1 MYLKKQYQPTK
12 TSQTNQTL
20 IIQQTKLCTSV
31 KRNINS
37 IKNNMKS
44 FFKTTL
50 AVFVALILFSVVST
64 ILSIMMLGAFAAIGS
79 TETSL
84 QENSV
89 LKISLSGTL
98 VERVNEN
105 SFDYMLGQIDGT
117 QTVIGLN
124 DLRSS
129 LDKAAD
135 SKQIKALYLECGS
148 LASAPASAEELR
160 SLIEN
165 FKTES
170 GKPVYAYGDNYS
182 QSAYWIASVADTM
195 FLNPQGTIGLVGMA
209 TQIPFFREALD
220 KLGVKMEIFKVGT
233 FKSAVEPYILDEIS
247 EPNRLQNQRML
258 DGMWS
263 AIVEDIAT
271 SRAIPTDNVNRFVNE
286 GMVFGEPADIIQL
299 GLIDGLKYRSEF
311 TSMLKDQLGKDIKFV
326 SLKKMKNVPS
336 TDKFS
341 MNKVAVLYATGEI
354 DTGAEGEMNSS
365 DIVKE
370 LNRLADNDNVKAV
383 VLRVNS
389 PGGSAFGSEQMWF
402 AAKQLRAKK
411 PLIVSMS
418 DYAASGG
425 YYMSCIAD
433 TIVAQPTTLT
443 GSIGI
448 FGMFPNFEGIA
459 DKIGV
464 NFSTVK
470 TNELSDF
477 GNTMRPMTA
486 SERVILQ
493 NYINRGYELFISR
506 CAEGRD
512 VSGDEIKR
520 VAEGRVWTGADA
532 LKLGLVDVLGG
543 LDDAIAIA
551 AQKAD
556 LTDNYAV
563 AEYPAQKDALTEL
576 LEQLTGEDLSVSL
589 LKWQL
594 RNHPELSTLNSQ
606 LSTLNMQGA
615 QAIMP
620 YRVEL

>member
-1 MYLKKQYQPTK
+1 
-12 TSQTNQTL
+12 
-20 IIQQTKLCTSV
+20 
-31 KRNINS
+31 
-37 IKNNMKS
+37 
-44 FFKTTL
+44 
-50 AVFVALILFSVVST
+50 
-64 ILSIMMLGAFAAIGS
+64 MMLGAFAAIG
-79 TETSL
+79 TAETSL
-84 QENSV
+84 EENSV
-89 LKISLSGTL
+89 LRINLSGSL
-98 VERVNEN
+98 VERVNE
-105 SFDYMLGQIDGT
+105 DGLEYLLAQANNQPT
-117 QTVIGLN
+117 PLGLN
-124 DLRSS
+124 DLRSA
-129 LDKAAD
+129 LDKAAKSD
-135 SKQIKALYLECGS
+135 QIEGVYLNCGS
-148 LASAPASAEELR
+148 LSASPASAQELR
-160 SLIEN
+160 TLLEN

-170 GKPVYAYGDNYS
+170 GKPIYAYGDNYS
-182 QSAYWIASVADTM
+182 QAAYWVASVADTLI
-195 FLNPQGTIGLVGMA
+195 LNPQGTIGLVGMA
-209 TQIPFFREALD
+209 TQIPFFRKALD

-247 EPNRLQNQRML
+247 EPNRLQNEKML
-258 DGMWS
+258 NGIWS
-263 AIVEDIAT
+263 EMIADISASRTISTEDINQ
-271 SRAIPTDNVNRFVNE
+271 IIDNGLAFSEVNDIVTLGFADSAMYRNE
-286 GMVFGEPADIIQL
+286 MTVF
-299 GLIDGLKYRSEF
+299 LKEQFGQDYK
-311 TSMLKDQLGKDIKFV
+311 MV
-326 SLKKMKNVPS
+326 SLKQMKSAPS

-341 MNKVAVLYATGEI
+341 MNKVAILYAVGEI
-354 DTGAEGEMNSS
+354 DSGSEGEMNSE

-370 LNRLADNDNVKAV
+370 LNRLAKNDDVKAV

-448 FGMFPNFEGIA
+448 FGMFPNFAGVA
-459 DKIGV
+459 NKIGV

-506 CAEGRD
+506 CAEGRG

-532 LKLGLVDVLGG
+532 LSIGLVDVLGG

-551 AQKAD
+551 AEKAG
-556 LTDNYAV
+556 LTDNYAI
-563 AEYPAQKDALTEL
+563 AEYPKQKDALTQL
-576 LEQLTGEDLSVSL
+576 LEDLTGEELSTRL
-589 LKWQL
+589 LQWQL
-594 RNHPELSTLNSQ
+594 RNNPELSILNSQ
-606 LSTLNMQGA
+606 FSILNMQGA

>member
-1 MYLKKQYQPTK
+1 M
-12 TSQTNQTL
+12 
-20 IIQQTKLCTSV
+20 
-31 KRNINS
+31 
-37 IKNNMKS
+37 KN

-50 AVFVALILFSVVST
+50 AVFVALILFSVVSG
-64 ILSIMMLGAFAAIGS
+64 IVSISMLGAIASMGS
-79 TETSL
+79 AETTI
-84 QENSV
+84 QDNSV
-89 LKISLSGTL
+89 LRINLTGSLT
-98 VERVNEN
+98 ERVNEESLEYLLAQAN
-105 SFDYMLGQIDGT
+105 NQPAPL
-117 QTVIGLN
+117 GLN
-124 DLRSS
+124 DLRSA
-129 LDKAAD
+129 LDKAASSD
-135 SKQIKALYLECGS
+135 QIEGVYLNCGS
-148 LASAPASAEELR
+148 LSASPASAQELR
-160 SLIEN
+160 SLLEN
-165 FKTES
+165 FKTKS

-182 QSAYWIASVADTM
+182 QAAYWVASVADTLV
-195 FLNPQGTIGLVGMA
+195 LNPQGTIALVGMA

-247 EPNRLQNQRML
+247 EPNRLQNEKML
-258 DGMWS
+258 DGIWS
-263 AIVEDIAT
+263 EMLADISASRTISTEDINQ
-271 SRAIPTDNVNRFVNE
+271 IIDNGLAFSEVNDIVTLGFADSAMYRNE
-286 GMVFGEPADIIQL
+286 MTAFLKEQFGEDY
-299 GLIDGLKYRSEF
+299 K
-311 TSMLKDQLGKDIKFV
+311 MV
-326 SLKKMKNVPS
+326 SLKQMKSAPS

-354 DTGAEGEMNSS
+354 DSGAEGEMDSE

-370 LNRLADNDNVKAV
+370 LNRLAKNDDVKAV

-448 FGMFPNFEGIA
+448 FGMFPNFAGVA
-459 DKIGV
+459 NKIGV

-506 CAEGRD
+506 CAEGRG
-512 VSGDEIKR
+512 VSGAEIKR

-532 LKLGLVDVLGG
+532 LELGLVDVLGG

-551 AQKAD
+551 AQKAE
-556 LTDNYAV
+556 LTDNYTI
-563 AEYPAQKDALTEL
+563 AEYPKQKDALTQI
-576 LEQLTGEDLSVSL
+576 LEDLTGESLTTIL
-589 LKWQL
+589 LKSKL
-594 RNHPELSTLNSQ
+594 VNTELSFLIPHS
-606 LSTLNMQGA
+606 SFHIPQGA

>member
-1 MYLKKQYQPTK
+1 M
-12 TSQTNQTL
+12 
-20 IIQQTKLCTSV
+20 
-31 KRNINS
+31 
-37 IKNNMKS
+37 KN

-50 AVFVALILFSVVST
+50 AVFVALILFSVVSG
-64 ILSIMMLGAFAAIGS
+64 IVSISMLGAFAAIG
-79 TETSL
+79 TAETSL
-84 QENSV
+84 EENSV
-89 LKISLSGTL
+89 LRINLSGSL
-98 VERVNEN
+98 VERVNE
-105 SFDYMLGQIDGT
+105 DGLEYLLAQANNQPT
-117 QTVIGLN
+117 PLGLN
-124 DLRSS
+124 DLRSA
-129 LDKAAD
+129 LDKAAKSD
-135 SKQIKALYLECGS
+135 QIEGVYLNCGS
-148 LASAPASAEELR
+148 LSASPASAQELR
-160 SLIEN
+160 TLLEN

-170 GKPVYAYGDNYS
+170 GKPIYAYGDNYS
-182 QSAYWIASVADTM
+182 QSAYWVASVADTLI
-195 FLNPQGTIGLVGMA
+195 LNPQGTIGLVGMA

-247 EPNRLQNQRML
+247 EPNRLQNEKML
-258 DGMWS
+258 NGIWS
-263 AIVEDIAT
+263 EMIADITA
-271 SRAIPTDNVNRFVNE
+271 SRSISADDVNRFVDE
-286 GMVFGEPADIIQL
+286 GMVFGESSNIVQL
-299 GLIDGLKYRSEF
+299 GLIDGLKYRNEMTVF
-311 TSMLKDQLGKDIKFV
+311 LKEQFGQDYKMV
-326 SLKKMKNVPS
+326 SLKQMKSAPS

-341 MNKVAVLYATGEI
+341 MNKVAILYAVGEI
-354 DTGAEGEMNSS
+354 DSGSEGEMNSE

-370 LNRLADNDNVKAV
+370 LNRLADNDDVKAV

-448 FGMFPNFEGIA
+448 FGMFPNFAGVTDKLGI
-459 DKIGV
+459 

-486 SERVILQ
+486 SERIILQ

-506 CAEGRD
+506 CAEGRNT
-512 VSGDEIKR
+512 SNDEIKL

-532 LKLGLVDVLGG
+532 LSLGLIDVLGG
-543 LDDAIAIA
+543 LDEAIAIA
-551 AQKAD
+551 ATKAN
-556 LTDNYAV
+556 LTDNYTV
-563 AEYPAQKDALTEL
+563 AEYPKQKDALTQL
-576 LEQLTGEDLSVSL
+576 LEDLTGEELSTRL
-589 LKWQL
+589 LQWQI
-594 RNHPELSTLNSQ
+594 RKNPEFSTLNSQ
-606 LSTLNMQGA
+606 LSILNMQGA

>member
-1 MYLKKQYQPTK
+1 
-12 TSQTNQTL
+12 
-20 IIQQTKLCTSV
+20 
-31 KRNINS
+31 
-37 IKNNMKS
+37 MKS

-50 AVFVALILFSVVST
+50 AVFVALILFSVVSG
-64 ILSIMMLGAFAAIGS
+64 IISVAMLGAFAAIG
-79 TETSL
+79 TAETQL
-84 QENSV
+84 KENSV
-89 LKISLSGTL
+89 LEIKLSGTL
-98 VERVNEN
+98 TERVNEDL
-105 SFDYMLGQIDGT
+105 FELEAVLLTIDET
-117 QTVIGLN
+117 QPTPLGLN
-124 DLRSS
+124 NLRSS
-129 LDKAAD
+129 IKKAANA
-135 SKQIKALYLECGS
+135 SEIKAIYLNCGS
-148 LASAPASAEELR
+148 LSASPASAQELR
-160 SLIEN
+160 TLLEN

-170 GKPVYAYGDNYS
+170 GKPIYAYGDNYS
-182 QSAYWIASVADTM
+182 QAAYWVASVADTM

-209 TQIPFFREALD
+209 TQIPFFRQALD

-247 EPNRLQNQRML
+247 EPNRLQNEKML
-258 DGMWS
+258 NGIWS
-263 AIVEDIAT
+263 EMIADITA
-271 SRAIPTDNVNRFVNE
+271 SRSISADDVNRFVDE
-286 GMVFGEPADIIQL
+286 GMVFGNPSDIVQL
-299 GLIDGLKYRSEF
+299 GLVDELKYRNEMTAF
-311 TSMLKDQLGKDIKFV
+311 LKEQFGASYKSV
-326 SLKKMKNVPS
+326 SLKQMKSVPS
-336 TDKFS
+336 ADKFS
-341 MNKVAVLYATGEI
+341 MNKVAVLYAVGEI
-354 DTGAEGEMNSS
+354 DSNAAGEMDSEK
-365 DIVKE
+365 IVRE
-370 LNRLADNDNVKAV
+370 LNRLADNDDVKAV

-402 AAKQLRAKK
+402 AAKQLRARK

-448 FGMFPNFEGIA
+448 FGMFPNFAGVT
-459 DKIGV
+459 DKLGV

-477 GNTMRPMTA
+477 GNTMRPMTD

-506 CAEGRD
+506 CAEGRNT
-512 VSGDEIKR
+512 SNDEIKR

-532 LKLGLVDVLGG
+532 LSLGLVDVLGG

-551 AQKAD
+551 ASKAG

-563 AEYPAQKDALTEL
+563 AEYPKQKDELTQI
-576 LEQLTGEDLSVSL
+576 LEKLTGESLTTIL
-589 LKWQL
+589 LKSKL
-594 RNHPELSTLNSQ
+594 ANTELSFLIPHS
-606 LSTLNMQGA
+606 SFHIPQGA

>member
-1 MYLKKQYQPTK
+1 M
-12 TSQTNQTL
+12 
-20 IIQQTKLCTSV
+20 
-31 KRNINS
+31 
-37 IKNNMKS
+37 KN

-50 AVFVALILFSVVST
+50 AVFVALILFSIVSG

-79 TETSL
+79 AETTL
-84 QENSV
+84 QNNSV
-89 LKISLSGTL
+89 LKIDLTGSLE
-98 VERVNEN
+98 ERVNEDDLN
-105 SFDYMLGQIDGT
+105 FLLGQINGE
-117 QTVIGLN
+117 QTIVGLN

-129 LDKAAD
+129 LNKAANSD
-135 SKQIKALYLECGS
+135 QIIGVYLNCGS
-148 LASAPASAEELR
+148 LAASPASAQELR

-165 FKTES
+165 FKIES
-170 GKPVYAYGDNYS
+170 GKPIYAYGDNYS
-182 QSAYWIASVADTM
+182 QAAYWIASVADTM

-258 DGMWS
+258 DGIWS
-263 AIVEDIAT
+263 EMIADIT
-271 SRAIPTDNVNRFVNE
+271 SSRSITANDVNRFVDE
-286 GMVFGEPADIIQL
+286 GMMFGETSDIVQL
-299 GLIDGLKYRSEF
+299 GLVDGLKYRSEM
-311 TSMLKDQLGKDIKFV
+311 TDMLKQDLGENIKFV

-341 MNKVAVLYATGEI
+341 MNKVAVLYAVGDI
-354 DTGAEGEMNSS
+354 DSGSEGQMKSEN
-365 DIVKE
+365 IVKE
-370 LNRLADNDNVKAV
+370 LNRLADNDDIKAV

-402 AAKQLRAKK
+402 AAKQLREKK

-448 FGMFPNFEGIA
+448 FGMFPNFEGIV

-464 NFSTVK
+464 NFSVVK

-486 SERVILQ
+486 SERIILQ
-493 NYINRGYELFISR
+493 NYINRGYELFVSR
-506 CAEGRD
+506 CAEGRNTTN
-512 VSGDEIKR
+512 DEIKR
-520 VAEGRVWTGADA
+520 IAEGRVWTGADA
-532 LKLGLVDVLGG
+532 LSIGLVDVLGG

-551 AQKAD
+551 AEKAG
-556 LTDNYAV
+556 LTDNYAI
-563 AEYPAQKDALTEL
+563 AEYPVQKDALTQL
-576 LEQLTGEDLSVSL
+576 LEDLTGESLTTTL

-594 RNHPELSTLNSQ
+594 RQNPEFSILNSQ
-606 LSTLNMQGA
+606 FSICKAPKQSCLTA
-615 QAIMP
+615 
-620 YRVEL
+620 

>member
-1 MYLKKQYQPTK
+1 M
-12 TSQTNQTL
+12 
-20 IIQQTKLCTSV
+20 
-31 KRNINS
+31 
-37 IKNNMKS
+37 KN

-50 AVFVALILFSVVST
+50 AVFVALILFSIVSG

-79 TETSL
+79 AETTL
-84 QENSV
+84 QNNSV
-89 LKISLSGTL
+89 LRIDLTGSLE
-98 VERVNEN
+98 ERVNEDDLN
-105 SFDYMLGQIDGT
+105 FLLGQINGE
-117 QTVIGLN
+117 QTIVGLN

-129 LDKAAD
+129 LNKAANSD
-135 SKQIKALYLECGS
+135 QIIGVYLNCGS
-148 LASAPASAEELR
+148 LAASPASAQELR

-165 FKTES
+165 FKIES

-182 QSAYWIASVADTM
+182 QAAYWIASVADTM
-195 FLNPQGTIGLVGMA
+195 FLNPQGTIGLAGMA

-258 DGMWS
+258 DGIWS
-263 AIVEDIAT
+263 EMIADIT
-271 SRAIPTDNVNRFVNE
+271 SSRPTSADDINRFVDE
-286 GMVFGEPADIIQL
+286 GMMFGETSDIVQL
-299 GLIDGLKYRSEF
+299 GLVDGLKYRSEM
-311 TSMLKDQLGKDIKFV
+311 TDMLKQDLGENIKFV

-341 MNKVAVLYATGEI
+341 MNKVAVLYAVGDI
-354 DTGAEGEMNSS
+354 DSGSEGQMKSEN
-365 DIVKE
+365 IVKE
-370 LNRLADNDNVKAV
+370 LNRLADNDDVKAV

-402 AAKQLRAKK
+402 AAKQLREKK

-448 FGMFPNFEGIA
+448 FGMFPNFEGIV

-464 NFSTVK
+464 NFSVVK

-486 SERVILQ
+486 SERIILQ
-493 NYINRGYELFISR
+493 NYINRGYELFVSR
-506 CAEGRD
+506 CAEGRNTTN
-512 VSGDEIKR
+512 DEIKR
-520 VAEGRVWTGADA
+520 IAEGRVWTGADA
-532 LKLGLVDVLGG
+532 LSIGLVDVLGG

-551 AQKAD
+551 AEKAG
-556 LTDNYAV
+556 LTDNYAI
-563 AEYPAQKDALTEL
+563 AEYPVQKDALTQL
-576 LEQLTGEDLSVSL
+576 LEDLTGESLTTTL

-594 RNHPELSTLNSQ
+594 RQNPEFSILNSQ
-606 LSTLNMQGA
+606 FSILNMQGA

>member
-1 MYLKKQYQPTK
+1 M
-12 TSQTNQTL
+12 
-20 IIQQTKLCTSV
+20 
-31 KRNINS
+31 
-37 IKNNMKS
+37 KN

-50 AVFVALILFSVVST
+50 AVFVALILFSVVSG
-64 ILSIMMLGAFAAIGS
+64 IISVAMLGAFAAIG
-79 TETSL
+79 TAETQL
-84 QENSV
+84 KENSV
-89 LKISLSGTL
+89 LEIKLSGTL
-98 VERVNEN
+98 TERVNEDR
-105 SFDYMLGQIDGT
+105 FELETVLLTIDET
-117 QTVIGLN
+117 QTLLGLN

-129 LDKAAD
+129 IKKAANA
-135 SKQIKALYLECGS
+135 SEIKAIYLNCGS
-148 LASAPASAEELR
+148 LSASPASAQELR
-160 SLIEN
+160 TLLEN

-170 GKPVYAYGDNYS
+170 GKPIYAYGDNYS
-182 QSAYWIASVADTM
+182 QAAYWVASVADTM

-209 TQIPFFREALD
+209 TQIPFFRQALD

-247 EPNRLQNQRML
+247 EPNRLQNEKML
-258 DGMWS
+258 NGIWTEMIADITSSRSIS
-263 AIVEDIAT
+263 AD
-271 SRAIPTDNVNRFVNE
+271 DVNRFVDE
-286 GMVFGEPADIIQL
+286 GMVFGNPSDIVQL
-299 GLIDGLKYRSEF
+299 GLVDELKYRNEMTAF
-311 TSMLKDQLGKDIKFV
+311 LKEQFGASYKSV
-326 SLKKMKNVPS
+326 SLRQMKSVPS

-341 MNKVAVLYATGEI
+341 VNKVAVLYAVGEI
-354 DTGAEGEMNSS
+354 DSNAAGEMDSEK
-365 DIVKE
+365 IVRE
-370 LNRLADNDNVKAV
+370 LNRLADNDDVKAV

-448 FGMFPNFEGIA
+448 FGMFPNFAGVTDKLGI
-459 DKIGV
+459 

-477 GNTMRPMTA
+477 GNTMRPMTD
-486 SERVILQ
+486 SERIILQ

-506 CAEGRD
+506 CAEGRNT
-512 VSGDEIKR
+512 SNDEIKC

-532 LKLGLVDVLGG
+532 LSLGLVDVLGG
-543 LDDAIAIA
+543 LDEAIAIA
-551 AQKAD
+551 ASKAG

-563 AEYPAQKDALTEL
+563 AEYPKQKDELTQI
-576 LEQLTGEDLSVSL
+576 LEKLTGEDLSIRL
-589 LKWQL
+589 LQWQI
-594 RNHPELSTLNSQ
+594 RKNPELSILNSQ
-606 LSTLNMQGA
+606 FSILNMQGA

>member
-1 MYLKKQYQPTK
+1 M
-12 TSQTNQTL
+12 
-20 IIQQTKLCTSV
+20 
-31 KRNINS
+31 
-37 IKNNMKS
+37 KN

-50 AVFVALILFSVVST
+50 AVFVALILFSVVSG
-64 ILSIMMLGAFAAIGS
+64 IISIAMLGAIASMGS
-79 TETSL
+79 TETTL
-84 QENSV
+84 KDNSV
-89 LKISLSGTL
+89 LKINLSGSLT
-98 VERVNEN
+98 ERVNEN
-105 SFDYMLGQIDGT
+105 GLEYLLAQANNQPT
-117 QTVIGLN
+117 PLGLN
-124 DLRSS
+124 DLRSA
-129 LDKAAD
+129 LDKAATSD
-135 SKQIKALYLECGS
+135 QIEGVYLNCGS
-148 LASAPASAEELR
+148 LSASPASAQELR
-160 SLIEN
+160 SLLEN

-170 GKPVYAYGDNYS
+170 GKPIYAYGDNYS
-182 QSAYWIASVADTM
+182 QAAYWVASVADTM

-247 EPNRLQNQRML
+247 EPNRLQNEKML
-258 DGMWS
+258 NGIWS
-263 AIVEDIAT
+263 EMITDIT
-271 SRAIPTDNVNRFVNE
+271 VSRSISADDVNRFVNE
-286 GMVFGEPADIIQL
+286 GMMFGEPSDIVQL
-299 GLIDGLKYRSEF
+299 GLIDGLKYRNEMTAF
-311 TSMLKDQLGKDIKFV
+311 LEEQFGKNAKSV
-326 SLKKMKNVPS
+326 SLKQMKSVPS
-336 TDKFS
+336 IDKFS
-341 MNKVAVLYATGEI
+341 MNKVAVLYAVGDI
-354 DTGAEGEMNSS
+354 DSGAENEMNSE

-370 LNRLADNDNVKAV
+370 LNRLADNDDVKAV

-448 FGMFPNFEGIA
+448 FGMFPNFAGVT
-459 DKIGV
+459 DKLGV

-477 GNTMRPMTA
+477 GNTMRPMTD

-506 CAEGRD
+506 CAEGRNT
-512 VSGDEIKR
+512 SNDEIKL

-532 LKLGLVDVLGG
+532 LSLGLVDVLGG

-551 AQKAD
+551 ATKAN

-563 AEYPAQKDALTEL
+563 AEYPKQKDALTQI
-576 LEQLTGEDLSVSL
+576 LEELTGESLTTIL
-589 LKWQL
+589 LKSKL
-594 RNHPELSTLNSQ
+594 TNTELSFLIPNS
-606 LSTLNMQGA
+606 SFHIPQGA

>member
-1 MYLKKQYQPTK
+1 M
-12 TSQTNQTL
+12 
-20 IIQQTKLCTSV
+20 
-31 KRNINS
+31 
-37 IKNNMKS
+37 KN

-50 AVFVALILFSVVST
+50 AVFVALILFSIVSV
-64 ILSIMMLGAFAAIGS
+64 IVSISMLGAIASMGS
-79 TETSL
+79 AETTL
-84 QENSV
+84 QDNSV
-89 LKISLSGTL
+89 LKINLTGSLT
-98 VERVNEN
+98 ERVNEESLEYLIAQAN
-105 SFDYMLGQIDGT
+105 NQPTPL
-117 QTVIGLN
+117 GLN

-129 LDKAAD
+129 LKKATD
-135 SKQIKALYLECGS
+135 SDQIKGVYLNCGS
-148 LASAPASAEELR
+148 LAASPASAQELR
-160 SLIEN
+160 TLLEN

-170 GKPVYAYGDNYS
+170 GKPIYAYGDNYS
-182 QSAYWIASVADTM
+182 QAAYWVASVADTLM
-195 FLNPQGTIGLVGMA
+195 LNPQGTIGLVGMA
-209 TQIPFFREALD
+209 TQIPFFHEALD

-247 EPNRLQNQRML
+247 EPNRLQNEKML
-258 DGMWS
+258 NGIWS
-263 AIVEDIAT
+263 EMLADITT
-271 SRAIPTDNVNRFVNE
+271 SRAISAEKINQFIDNGLAFSEVNDIVALGFADSAMYRNE
-286 GMVFGEPADIIQL
+286 MTAFLKEQFGEDY
-299 GLIDGLKYRSEF
+299 KMV
-311 TSMLKDQLGKDIKFV
+311 TIKQ
-326 SLKKMKNVPS
+326 MTTVPS
-336 TDKFS
+336 TEKFS
-341 MNKVAVLYATGEI
+341 INKVAVLYATGEI
-354 DTGAEGEMNSS
+354 DSGSEGEMNSE

-370 LNRLADNDNVKAV
+370 LNRLADNDDVKAV

-402 AAKQLRAKK
+402 AAKQLRARK

-448 FGMFPNFEGIA
+448 FGMFPNFAGVA

-470 TNELSDF
+470 TNEIADL
-477 GNTMRPMTA
+477 GNTMRPMTD
-486 SERVILQ
+486 SERIILQ

-506 CAEGRD
+506 CAEGRNT
-512 VSGDEIKR
+512 SNDEIKL

-532 LKLGLVDVLGG
+532 LSLGLVDALGG
-543 LDDAIAIA
+543 LEDAIAIA
-551 AQKAD
+551 AEKAG

-563 AEYPAQKDALTEL
+563 AEYPAQKDALTQL
-576 LEQLTGEDLSVSL
+576 LEDLTGEDLSTTL

-606 LSTLNMQGA
+606 LSILNMQGV

-620 YRVEL
+620 YRIEL

>member
-1 MYLKKQYQPTK
+1 M
-12 TSQTNQTL
+12 
-20 IIQQTKLCTSV
+20 
-31 KRNINS
+31 
-37 IKNNMKS
+37 KN

-50 AVFVALILFSVVST
+50 AVFVALILFSIVSG

-79 TETSL
+79 AETTL
-84 QENSV
+84 QNNSV
-89 LKISLSGTL
+89 LKIDLTGSLE
-98 VERVNEN
+98 ERVNEDDLN
-105 SFDYMLGQIDGT
+105 FLLGQINGE
-117 QTVIGLN
+117 QTIVGLN
-124 DLRSS
+124 DLRSA
-129 LDKAAD
+129 LDKAATSD
-135 SKQIKALYLECGS
+135 QIEGVYLNCGS
-148 LASAPASAEELR
+148 LAASPASAQELR

-165 FKTES
+165 FKIES
-170 GKPVYAYGDNYS
+170 GKPIYAYGDNYS
-182 QSAYWIASVADTM
+182 QAAYWIASVADTI
-195 FLNPQGTIGLVGMA
+195 FLNPQGTIGLAGMA

-258 DGMWS
+258 DGIWS
-263 AIVEDIAT
+263 EMIADITT
-271 SRAIPTDNVNRFVNE
+271 SRSISADNVNRFVNE
-286 GMVFGEPADIIQL
+286 GMMFGEPSDIVQL
-299 GLIDGLKYRSEF
+299 GLIDGLKYRNEMTTFLEEQFGENSK
-311 TSMLKDQLGKDIKFV
+311 SV
-326 SLKKMKNVPS
+326 SLKQMKSVPS
-336 TDKFS
+336 ADKFS
-341 MNKVAVLYATGEI
+341 MNKVAVLYAVGDI
-354 DTGAEGEMNSS
+354 DSGSEGQMKSEN
-365 DIVKE
+365 IVKE
-370 LNRLADNDNVKAV
+370 LNRLADNDDVKAV

-402 AAKQLRAKK
+402 AAKQLREKK

-448 FGMFPNFEGIA
+448 FGMFPNFEGIV

-464 NFSTVK
+464 NFSIVK

-486 SERVILQ
+486 SERIILQ
-493 NYINRGYELFISR
+493 NYINRGYELFVSR
-506 CAEGRD
+506 CAEGRNTTN
-512 VSGDEIKR
+512 DEIKR
-520 VAEGRVWTGADA
+520 IAEGRVWTGADA
-532 LKLGLVDVLGG
+532 LSIGLVDVLGG

-551 AQKAD
+551 AEKAG
-556 LTDNYAV
+556 LTDNYAI
-563 AEYPAQKDALTEL
+563 AEYPVQKDALTQL
-576 LEQLTGEDLSVSL
+576 LEDLTGESLTTTL

-594 RNHPELSTLNSQ
+594 RQNPEFSILNSQ
-606 LSTLNMQGA
+606 FSILNMQGA

>member
-1 MYLKKQYQPTK
+1 M
-12 TSQTNQTL
+12 
-20 IIQQTKLCTSV
+20 
-31 KRNINS
+31 
-37 IKNNMKS
+37 KN

-50 AVFVALILFSVVST
+50 AVFVALILFSIVSG

-79 TETSL
+79 TETTL
-84 QENSV
+84 QNNSV
-89 LKISLSGTL
+89 LRIDLTGSLE
-98 VERVNEN
+98 ERVNEDDLN
-105 SFDYMLGQIDGT
+105 FLLGQINGE
-117 QTVIGLN
+117 QTIVGLN
-124 DLRSS
+124 DLRSA
-129 LDKAAD
+129 LDKAATSD
-135 SKQIKALYLECGS
+135 QIEGVYLNCGS
-148 LASAPASAEELR
+148 LSASPASAQELR
-160 SLIEN
+160 TLLEN

-170 GKPVYAYGDNYS
+170 GKPIYAYGDNYS
-182 QSAYWIASVADTM
+182 QAAYWIASVADTM

-247 EPNRLQNQRML
+247 EPNRLQNEKML
-258 DGMWS
+258 NGIWS
-263 AIVEDIAT
+263 EMIADITA
-271 SRAIPTDNVNRFVNE
+271 SRSISSDDVNRFVNE
-286 GMVFGEPADIIQL
+286 GMVFGEPSDIVQL
-299 GLIDGLKYRSEF
+299 GLIDGLKYRNEMTTF
-311 TSMLKDQLGKDIKFV
+311 LEEQFGKNSKSV
-326 SLKKMKNVPS
+326 SLKQMKSVPS
-336 TDKFS
+336 SDKFS
-341 MNKVAVLYATGEI
+341 MNKVAVLYAVGDI
-354 DTGAEGEMNSS
+354 DSGTEGEMNSE

-370 LNRLADNDNVKAV
+370 LNRLADNDDVKAV

-402 AAKQLRAKK
+402 AAKQLRARK

-448 FGMFPNFEGIA
+448 FGMFPNFAGVT
-459 DKIGV
+459 DKLGV

-486 SERVILQ
+486 SERIILQ
-493 NYINRGYELFISR
+493 NYINRGYELFVSR
-506 CAEGRD
+506 CAEGRNT
-512 VSGDEIKR
+512 SNDEIKH

-532 LKLGLVDVLGG
+532 LSLGLVDVLGG
-543 LDDAIAIA
+543 LDEAIAIA
-551 AQKAD
+551 ATKAG

-563 AEYPAQKDALTEL
+563 AEYPKQKDALTQL
-576 LEQLTGEDLSVSL
+576 LEDLTGEELSTRL
-589 LKWQL
+589 LQWQI
-594 RNHPELSTLNSQ
+594 RKNPEFSTLNSQ
-606 LSTLNMQGA
+606 LSILNMQGA

>member
-1 MYLKKQYQPTK
+1 M
-12 TSQTNQTL
+12 
-20 IIQQTKLCTSV
+20 
-31 KRNINS
+31 
-37 IKNNMKS
+37 KN

-50 AVFVALILFSVVST
+50 AVFVALIIFSVVSV
-64 ILSIMMLGAFAAIGS
+64 IVSIAMLSAFAAIG
-79 TETSL
+79 TAETTL

-89 LKISLSGTL
+89 LRINLTGTL
-98 VERVNEN
+98 SERVNEESLEYLLAQAN
-105 SFDYMLGQIDGT
+105 KQPTPL
-117 QTVIGLN
+117 GLN

-129 LDKAAD
+129 IKKATNAD
-135 SKQIKALYLECGS
+135 EIKAIYLNCGS
-148 LASAPASAEELR
+148 LAASPASAQELR
-160 SLIEN
+160 TLLEN
-165 FKTES
+165 FQTES
-170 GKPVYAYGDNYS
+170 GKPIYAYGDNYS
-182 QSAYWIASVADTM
+182 QAAYWVASVADTLM
-195 FLNPQGTIGLVGMA
+195 LNPQGSIALVGMA

-247 EPNRLQNQRML
+247 EPNRLQNEKML
-258 DGMWS
+258 SGIWS
-263 AIVEDIAT
+263 EMLTDISA
-271 SRAIPTDNVNRFVNE
+271 SRAISTEDINQAIDGGLAFSEVN
-286 GMVFGEPADIIQL
+286 DIIAL
-299 GLIDGLKYRSEF
+299 GLIDSAMYRNEMTAFLKEQFGEDYH
-311 TSMLKDQLGKDIKFV
+311 MV
-326 SLKKMKNVPS
+326 SLKEMKSAPS

-354 DTGAEGEMNSS
+354 DSEAEGEMDSE

-370 LNRLADNDNVKAV
+370 LNRLANNDDVKAV

-411 PLIVSMS
+411 TLIVSMS

-448 FGMFPNFEGIA
+448 FGMFPNFAGVA

-470 TNELSDF
+470 TNEIADL
-477 GNTMRPMTA
+477 GNTMRPMTD

-506 CAEGRD
+506 CAEGRNT
-512 VSGDEIKR
+512 SNDEIKL

-532 LKLGLVDVLGG
+532 LSLGLVDVLGG
-543 LDDAIAIA
+543 LDEAIAIA
-551 AQKAD
+551 ATKAN
-556 LTDNYAV
+556 LTDNYTI
-563 AEYPAQKDALTEL
+563 AEYPKQKDAFTQL
-576 LEQLTGEDLSVSL
+576 LEDITGESLSSII
-589 LKWQL
+589 LKTKL
-594 RNHPELSTLNSQ
+594 ANSEYSF
-606 LSTLNMQGA
+606 LIPHSSFHIPQGA

>member
-1 MYLKKQYQPTK
+1 M
-12 TSQTNQTL
+12 
-20 IIQQTKLCTSV
+20 
-31 KRNINS
+31 
-37 IKNNMKS
+37 KN

-50 AVFVALILFSVVST
+50 AVFVALILFSVVSG
-64 ILSIMMLGAFAAIGS
+64 IVSISMLGAFAAIG
-79 TETSL
+79 TAETSL
-84 QENSV
+84 EENSI
-89 LKISLSGTL
+89 LRINLSGSL
-98 VERVNEN
+98 VERVNE
-105 SFDYMLGQIDGT
+105 DGLEYLLAQANNQPT
-117 QTVIGLN
+117 PLGLN
-124 DLRSS
+124 DLRSA
-129 LDKAAD
+129 LDKATKSD
-135 SKQIKALYLECGS
+135 QIEGVYLNCGS
-148 LASAPASAEELR
+148 LSASPASAQELR
-160 SLIEN
+160 TLLEN

-170 GKPVYAYGDNYS
+170 GKPIYAYGDNYS
-182 QSAYWIASVADTM
+182 QAAYWIASVADTLI
-195 FLNPQGTIGLVGMA
+195 LNPQGTIGLVGMA

-247 EPNRLQNQRML
+247 EPNRLQNEKML
-258 DGMWS
+258 NGIWS
-263 AIVEDIAT
+263 KMIADITA
-271 SRAIPTDNVNRFVNE
+271 SRSISADDINRFVDE
-286 GMVFGEPADIIQL
+286 GMVFGESSDIVQL
-299 GLIDGLKYRSEF
+299 GLIDGLKYRNEMTVF
-311 TSMLKDQLGKDIKFV
+311 LKEQFGQDYKMV
-326 SLKKMKNVPS
+326 SLKQMKSAPS

-341 MNKVAVLYATGEI
+341 MNKVAVLYAVGEI
-354 DTGAEGEMNSS
+354 DSGSEGEMNSE

-370 LNRLADNDNVKAV
+370 LNRLADNDDVKAV

-402 AAKQLRAKK
+402 AAKQLRTKK

-448 FGMFPNFEGIA
+448 FGMFPNFAGVTDKLGI
-459 DKIGV
+459 

-506 CAEGRD
+506 CAEGRKTTN
-512 VSGDEIKR
+512 DEIKLI
-520 VAEGRVWTGADA
+520 AEGRVWTGADA
-532 LKLGLVDVLGG
+532 LSLGLVDVLGG
-543 LDDAIAIA
+543 LDEAIAIA
-551 AQKAD
+551 ATKAN

-563 AEYPAQKDALTEL
+563 AEYPKQKDALTQL
-576 LEQLTGEDLSVSL
+576 LEDLTGEELSTRL
-589 LKWQL
+589 LQWQI
-594 RNHPELSTLNSQ
+594 RKNPEFSTLNSQ
-606 LSTLNMQGA
+606 LSILNMQGA

>member
-1 MYLKKQYQPTK
+1 M
-12 TSQTNQTL
+12 
-20 IIQQTKLCTSV
+20 
-31 KRNINS
+31 
-37 IKNNMKS
+37 KN

-50 AVFVALILFSVVST
+50 AVFVALILFSIVSG

-79 TETSL
+79 TETTL
-84 QENSV
+84 QNNSV
-89 LKISLSGTL
+89 LRIDLTGSLE
-98 VERVNEN
+98 ERVNEDDLN
-105 SFDYMLGQIDGT
+105 FLLGQINGE
-117 QTVIGLN
+117 QTIVGLN

-129 LDKAAD
+129 LNKAANSD
-135 SKQIKALYLECGS
+135 EIIGVYLNCGS
-148 LASAPASAEELR
+148 LAASPASAQELR

-165 FKTES
+165 FKIES

-182 QSAYWIASVADTM
+182 QAAYWIASVADTM
-195 FLNPQGTIGLVGMA
+195 FLNPQGTIGLAGMA

-258 DGMWS
+258 DGIWS
-263 AIVEDIAT
+263 EMIADIT
-271 SRAIPTDNVNRFVNE
+271 SSRHTSADDINRFVDE
-286 GMVFGEPADIIQL
+286 GMMFGETSDIVKI
-299 GLIDGLKYRSEF
+299 GLVDGLKYRSEM
-311 TSMLKDQLGKDIKFV
+311 TDMLKQDLGENIKFV

-341 MNKVAVLYATGEI
+341 MNKVAVLYAVGDI
-354 DTGAEGEMNSS
+354 DSGSEGQMKSEN
-365 DIVKE
+365 IVKE
-370 LNRLADNDNVKAV
+370 LNRLADNDDVKAV

-402 AAKQLRAKK
+402 AAKQLREKK

-433 TIVAQPTTLT
+433 TIIAQPTTLT

-448 FGMFPNFEGIA
+448 FGMFPNFEGIV

-464 NFSTVK
+464 NFSVVK

-486 SERVILQ
+486 SERIILQ
-493 NYINRGYELFISR
+493 NYINRGYELFVSR
-506 CAEGRD
+506 CAEGRNTTN
-512 VSGDEIKR
+512 DEIKR
-520 VAEGRVWTGADA
+520 IAEGRVWTGADA
-532 LKLGLVDVLGG
+532 LSIGLVDVLGG

-551 AQKAD
+551 AEKAG
-556 LTDNYAV
+556 LTDNYAI
-563 AEYPAQKDALTEL
+563 AEYPVQKDALTQL
-576 LEQLTGEDLSVSL
+576 LEDLTGESLTTTL
-589 LKWQL
+589 LKSKL
-594 RNHPELSTLNSQ
+594 SNTELSTLNSQ
-606 LSTLNMQGA
+606 LSILNFQGA